1 MEGLKKLFLPI
12 TATLGFIQN
21 HFKAMIFLLIL
32 FLLFAPTA
40 KDDLEP
46 VNLQQITLTGPIFDA
61 TDIVEQIDEAL
72 EDDGIKGVLLVVD
85 SPGGAVAPSLEISY
99 AVKRLSGKK
108 PVVVYA
114 KGVLASGSYY
124 ASIWADEIM
133 ANPGSMVGSIGVIMQ
148 GANLEELM
156 QKIGIKT
163 QVVKAGKFKQVGTPD
178 REWTPYEKEEL
189 DKVIQG
195 TYAMFV
201 NDVATARKLDINDS
215 DTYANA
221 HIFTASQAK
230 DAGLID
236 SVGVSHDAKKH
247 LETLAK
253 VTDPTW
259 SKEDKF
265 DRFIRNFSAESISLL
280 HTYFPPLSLR

>member
-1 MEGLKKLFLPI
+1 M
-12 TATLGFIQN
+12 
-21 HFKAMIFLLIL
+21 
-32 FLLFAPTA
+32 
-40 KDDLEP
+40 
-46 VNLQQITLTGPIFDA
+46 
-61 TDIVEQIDEAL
+61 
-72 EDDGIKGVLLVVD
+72 
-85 SPGGAVAPSLEISY
+85 
-99 AVKRLSGKK
+99 
-108 PVVVYA
+108 
-114 KGVLASGSYY
+114 
-124 ASIWADEIM
+124 
-133 ANPGSMVGSIGVIMQ
+133 
-148 GANLEELM
+148 
-156 QKIGIKT
+156 
-163 QVVKAGKFKQVGTPD
+163 
-178 REWTPYEKEEL
+178 
-189 DKVIQG
+189 
-195 TYAMFV
+195 
-201 NDVATARKLDINDS
+201 ATARKLDINNS

>member
-32 FLLFAPTA
+32 FLLFAPAA

-85 SPGGAVAPSLEISY
+85 SPGGAVAPSLAISY